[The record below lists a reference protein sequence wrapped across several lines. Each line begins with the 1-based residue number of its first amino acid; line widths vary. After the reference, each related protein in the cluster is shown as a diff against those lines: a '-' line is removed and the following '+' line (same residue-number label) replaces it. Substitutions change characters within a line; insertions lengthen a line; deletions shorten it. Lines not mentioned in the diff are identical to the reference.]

1 MYTRNTLKNPHII
14 GIVLLTVLGL
24 ILRLYH
30 LDFNCIWGDELYT
43 LMFSSTSLMNIWSSF
58 MTDCH
63 PPLFYWIEHFILLIG
78 NDENFLRIIP
88 AIFGTLSIP
97 TIYFAFRE
105 VFNENISFI
114 SALLLAVSPFH
125 IYYSQEARMYTMWLF
140 LFLISLYYF
149 FKFIE
154 TPSKIGALKF
164 GIMSGIAFWVHFY
177 TGLFFSLLILYAI
190 ITNRAKISN
199 FMTHVAYSIIGFI
212 VIILPLLP
220 SISTILTAWP
230 NEQKWFGYMGIYV
243 IPGALYEFFGSNTTL
258 AICSVVLLIVGLTL
272 MLKNG
277 RENLIFVVFMISTCL
292 VSAVVLS
299 YKLPM
304 VARYLFPLYALILIP
319 ISVSI
324 SRLFDFFEKKKV
336 YTGSL
341 VLIATLLVFA
351 PAIGNYYEY
360 PSKEDHRMEARE
372 ISNITN
378 DGDYFV
384 LLTNGRVFQH
394 YYNNETDG
402 VLIFTCQT
410 YSDLSTL
417 NKTRGE
423 HRMIIMPQ
431 FDPNGYEKELEWINS
446 NYNDVKTLENNAKV
460 YIID

>member
-1 MYTRNTLKNPHII
+1 MYNRNTLKNPHVVGII
-14 GIVLLTVLGL
+14 ALTVVGL

-63 PPLFYWIEHFILLIG
+63 PPMFYWIEHFILLIG
-78 NDENFLRIIP
+78 QDENFLRIIP
-88 AIFGTLSIP
+88 ALFGTLSIP
-97 TIYFAFRE
+97 AIYFAFRE
-105 VFNENISFI
+105 VFNENISFV
-114 SALLLAVSPFH
+114 SAILLTVSPFH

-140 LFLISLYYF
+140 LFLLSLYYF
-149 FKFIE
+149 FKFVE
-154 TPSKIGALKF
+154 NPSKIGALKF
-164 GIMSGIAFWVHFY
+164 GIISGVAFWVHFY
-177 TGLFFSLLILYAI
+177 AGLFFTLLILYAI
-190 ITNRAKISN
+190 IKNKDKVSDILEHIS
-199 FMTHVAYSIIGFI
+199 YSIIGFI
-212 VIILPLLP
+212 VIISPLLV

-243 IPGALYEFFGSNTTL
+243 IPGAFYEFFGSNTFL
-258 AICSVVLLIVGLTL
+258 AVLSVILLISGLTL
-272 MLKNG
+272 MIKNG
-277 RENLIFVVFMISTCL
+277 RGNLVFVVFMLSTCL

-341 VLIATLLVFA
+341 VLIATMLVFA
-351 PAIGNYYEY
+351 PAIGNYYEC
-360 PSKEDHRMEARE
+360 PVKEDHRMEARE

-394 YYNNETDG
+394 YYNNETDK

-410 YSDLSTL
+410 YSDLLYLDS
-417 NKTRGE
+417 TRGNS
-423 HRMIIMPQ
+423 RMVIMPQ
-431 FDPNGYEKELEWINS
+431 FDPSGYEKELEWIDS
-446 NYNDVKTLENNAKV
+446 HYNDVKTLENNAKV
-460 YIID
+460 YIVN

>member
-1 MYTRNTLKNPHII
+1 MYNRNTIKNPHIV
-14 GIVLLTVLGL
+14 GIIALTALGL
-24 ILRLYH
+24 LLRIYH

-78 NDENFLRIIP
+78 QDENFLRIIP
-88 AIFGTLSIP
+88 AIFGSLSIP
-97 TIYFAFRE
+97 AIYFAFRE

-114 SALLLAVSPFH
+114 SALLLTVSPFH

-140 LFLISLYYF
+140 IFLVSLYYF
-149 FKFIE
+149 FKFVE

-164 GIMSGIAFWVHFY
+164 GVVSGIAFWVHFY
-177 TGLFFSLLILYAI
+177 NGLFFALLILYAI
-190 ITNRAKISN
+190 IKNKDKLSH
-199 FMTHVAYSIIGFI
+199 FFTHAWYSIIGFI
-212 VIILPLLP
+212 VIISPLIL
-220 SISTILTAWP
+220 SISTILTTWT
-230 NEQKWFGYMGIYV
+230 NEQKWFGYMGVYV
-243 IPGALYEFFGSNTTL
+243 IPGAIYEFFGSNTFL
-258 AICSVVLLIVGLTL
+258 AIVSVILLISGLTL

-277 RENLIFVVFMISTCL
+277 RGSLIFVVFMISTCL
-292 VSAVVLS
+292 LAAVILS

-336 YTGSL
+336 YTGTL
-341 VLIATLLVFA
+341 VLIATMLVFA

-360 PSKEDHRMEARE
+360 PVKEDHRMEARE

-378 DGDYFV
+378 DGDYFI

-394 YYNNETDG
+394 YYNNETDK
-402 VLIFTCQT
+402 VLIVTCQT
-410 YSDLSTL
+410 YSDLITI
-417 NKTRGE
+417 NQIRGE
-423 HRMIIMPQ
+423 RRMIIMPQ
-431 FDPNGYEKELEWINS
+431 FDKTGYEKELEWINS